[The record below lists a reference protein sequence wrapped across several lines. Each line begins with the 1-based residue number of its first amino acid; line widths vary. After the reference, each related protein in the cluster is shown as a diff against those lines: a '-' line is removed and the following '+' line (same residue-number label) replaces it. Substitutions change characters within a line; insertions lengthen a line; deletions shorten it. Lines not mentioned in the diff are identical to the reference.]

1 MTPNLSDLQ
10 LWVQSEL
17 PGVSTAGCI
26 PGAVSARTWNRR
38 GLLRN
43 FGTLG
48 IVGILRTVGNE
59 VDLYYY
65 YVKWFFLC
73 LLGCLANL

>member
-1 MTPNLSDLQ
+1 MTPHLSDLQ

-17 PGVSTAGCI
+17 PGVSTDGCI
-26 PGAVSARTWNRR
+26 PDAISAKTWNRR

-43 FGTLG
+43 LGTLG

-59 VDLYYY
+59 VDPFYC
-65 YVKWFFLC
+65 YVKCFF
-73 LLGCLANL
+73 